1 MGYWTYLKLN
11 VMFLIVYFKQNMNLK
26 IQIKTYFEF
35 FLNLLSLVPEIIT
48 RNGLQASWTY
58 FGKNFQNNPNTDLA
72 RFITILAHCGQLSY
86 TGLTGGLK
94 TSAVWESWA
103 ERLFGKLNESCSP
116 RQNHVIHLSSIRFSE
131 LKRPA

>member
-1 MGYWTYLKLN
+1 MIFLAPAEQLCVKTPLIKLWGCIGGLGYLKSLQEMDCRQ
-11 VMFLIVYFKQNMNLK
+11 VEHFLAN
-26 IQIKTYFEF
+26 
-35 FLNLLSLVPEIIT
+35 
-48 RNGLQASWTY
+48 
-58 FGKNFQNNPNTDLA
+58 FGKNFQNNPNSTDLA
-72 RFITILAHCGQLSY
+72 RFIPILAHCGQLSY

-94 TSAVWESWA
+94 TSAVRESWA